1 MRAPM
6 VAVLAVSAFS
16 CAPMLSVRRD
26 VPPRYILEATDI
38 SVVQR
43 DTSGNSTMDV
53 LSTVLDPLGALN
65 RVAILTPR
73 AVNQVTT
80 TLQASRSFRVL
91 GSCVPRGC
99 TGSQAVLY
107 VRMVTGNRQDI
118 TRAGDRS
125 RTYRGTC
132 QLELTIETPQGA
144 VLYQTTETAEV
155 EGASDVVLDATYRA
169 AERLA
174 QTLLPGSEVTTFVLA
189 KEGPLSG
196 PAKLAE
202 KGGIDAAGQQLLAYV
217 TANPNNAAARYHL
230 GAVLTAKGDLEGAA
244 EQMQYAEQ
252 LNANEYAGETEA
264 ARRRI
269 ASRDA
274 MQRYLQSRG
283 MNRR

>member
-1 MRAPM
+1 
-6 VAVLAVSAFS
+6 
-16 CAPMLSVRRD
+16 
-26 VPPRYILEATDI
+26 
-38 SVVQR
+38 
-43 DTSGNSTMDV
+43 
-53 LSTVLDPLGALN
+53 
-65 RVAILTPR
+65 
-73 AVNQVTT
+73 
-80 TLQASRSFRVL
+80 
-91 GSCVPRGC
+91 
-99 TGSQAVLY
+99 
-107 VRMVTGNRQDI
+107 VTGNRQDI
-118 TRAGDRS
+118 TRQGDRS

-174 QTLLPGSEVTTFVLA
+174 AMLLPGSEVTTFVLA

-244 EQMQYAEQ
+244 EQMHYAEQ